1 MGVRPEPLD
10 CLASFLPTARTG
22 DCEDLAIEKSRHGII
37 TPRCIEDLSV
47 TRPPRNGSITSAF
60 LQLRSDRSR
69 KGGGA
74 SPALACE
81 SVAARLLASQLLDPS
96 VDRRHCDADNY
107 VSGSPP
113 SLERR
118 FSSAALNPSDSQ
130 EARERFVATRRAGRA
145 ERADRNSARRRC
157 GIDSTGMRGTRPC
170 LRFERKRVEA
180 KSPTNTDIVSLRAP
194 VRSFE
199 RTAAR
204 RDPEVIIRTRVAVM
218 TRCTLLFQTRVIEP
232 PSTLGSDS

>member
-1 MGVRPEPLD
+1 MGLSGQVCSGRVCINETRVMATAAVR
-10 CLASFLPTARTG
+10 ASTATQRT
-22 DCEDLAIEKSRHGII
+22 
-37 TPRCIEDLSV
+37 IEDIADKTSTPSHSLLVVAISTVAIRSEVRRFSVPSPHGYGNSLSKN
-47 TRPPRNGSITSAF
+47 TI
-60 LQLRSDRSR
+60 D
-69 KGGGA
+69 
-74 SPALACE
+74 
-81 SVAARLLASQLLDPS
+81 
-96 VDRRHCDADNY
+96 DRRKISLHDNY
-107 VSGSPP
+107 VSRSPP
-113 SLERR
+113 SLERC
-118 FSSAALNPSDSQ
+118 FSSTALNPSDSH
-130 EARERFVATRRAGRA
+130 EARECFVATRRAGRA
-145 ERADRNSARRRC
+145 ERADRNSARRTC

-232 PSTLGSDS
+232 PSTLGSDNQAA